1 MCRNNT
7 RYFADSNT
15 VGIEVR
21 MNCQMPCIKSVLE
34 VNTDA
39 RSSAVLFRAL
49 VAEDY
54 FTSAFLSVF
63 V

>member
-1 MCRNNT
+1 MCRNSA
-7 RYFADSNT
+7 RYVADSRT
-15 VGIEVR
+15 VGIEVGT
-21 MNCQMPCIKSVLE
+21 NCQMPCIKSVLE

-39 RSSAVLFRAL
+39 RSSAFLFRAL

-54 FTSAFLSVF
+54 FGSAFPTVP